1 MSKWLKQIIN
11 FKIYKMKQ
19 NNSEKKTACRFFCAT
34 YFIFFLVYFL

>member
-19 NNSEKKTACRFFCAT
+19 NNSDKKT
-34 YFIFFLVYFL
+34 FLRMLVFYYL